1 MKRTKLT
8 DQVGI
13 TSSLRIKLRDKN
25 GKELLETK
33 KEGQI
38 EKRFSRKTA
47 KAIQIVYEAGK
58 IVHLHCRDINCG
70 NEWKVIE
77 GTDWHSK
84 FEVQGNRIKCLKCGR
99 VYESG

>member
-1 MKRTKLT
+1 MKRIKLT

-38 EKRFSRKTA
+38 EKRFSKKTG
-47 KAIQIVYEAGK
+47 KAIQIVYSDGK
-58 IVHLHCRDINCG
+58 IVHLHCKESNCG
-70 NEWKVIE
+70 NEWKVKE
-77 GTDWHSK
+77 GTDWTGK
-84 FEVQGNRIKCLKCGR
+84 FEVEGIKMKCLKCGK